1 MAGYI
6 KKWNIEDIYRQI
18 NSAYYICTDSRQDG
32 FTTWGV
38 KQDLYRIKF
47 HLDEMLKKC
56 PEFVGEHEW
65 LKEQEKKKII
75 DILKN
80 DI

>member
-6 KKWNIEDIYRQI
+6 KHWNIEEIYRQI
-18 NSAYYICTDSRQDG
+18 NSAYYTCTDPRQDG

-38 KQDLYRIKF
+38 KQDLYKIKF
-47 HLDEMLKKC
+47 HLDEVLRKC
-56 PEFVGEHEW
+56 PEFSPEKEW
-65 LKEQEKKKII
+65 LKEQEQQRLIK
-75 DILKN
+75 ILKN